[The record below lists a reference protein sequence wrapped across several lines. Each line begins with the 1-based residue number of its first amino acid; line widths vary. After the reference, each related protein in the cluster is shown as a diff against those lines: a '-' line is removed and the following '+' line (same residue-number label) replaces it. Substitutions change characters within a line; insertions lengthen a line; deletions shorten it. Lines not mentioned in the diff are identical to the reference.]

1 MNNADMMMLVTIL
14 GCPAAAGFVA
24 ASQKAGWFTLLFV
37 ILGLAIG
44 LAFGF
49 VVSKTAYRILNSCG
63 KQSRALLGWA
73 SVFAYLLVPL
83 VLAFGA
89 MAITGWLTLV
99 FVRHIL

>member
-1 MNNADMMMLVTIL
+1 V
-14 GCPAAAGFVA
+14 AGFVA

-49 VVSKTAYRILNSCG
+49 VVNKTAYRILNSSG
-63 KQSRALLGWA
+63 KRSRALLGWA
-73 SVFAYLLVPL
+73 LVFAYLLVPL
-83 VLAFGA
+83 VLALGA
-89 MAITGWLTLV
+89 MAITGWLTFV